1 MTSALIV
8 TCVPSLPV
16 TVRNAPSP
24 EICASS
30 AGLAVTVSGL
40 ITGGSCSSGSG
51 VGAAAAKASTSA
63 SANSPN
69 SVGWITRMKRASKP
83 SKSTALGRPPT
94 PSTLIAWTPST
105 APAVAGLKEASRRV
119 VEATTQKSCRRWS
132 HEIPWQLSDDER
144 FQTFTTP
151 RGCSSP
157 RSTSHQGLACLPVW
171 ATEPLSHTPSVL
183 PSTAREAVPPH
194 PVEDMVAVL
203 LRARLSLPLVT
214 VRVAR
219 AEVVEPL
226 AFVATA

>member
-1 MTSALIV
+1 M
-8 TCVPSLPV
+8 
-16 TVRNAPSP
+16 
-24 EICASS
+24 
-30 AGLAVTVSGL
+30 
-40 ITGGSCSSGSG
+40 
-51 VGAAAAKASTSA
+51 
-63 SANSPN
+63 
-69 SVGWITRMKRASKP
+69 
-83 SKSTALGRPPT
+83 
-94 PSTLIAWTPST
+94 
-105 APAVAGLKEASRRV
+105 
-119 VEATTQKSCRRWS
+119 EATTQKSCRRWS
-132 HEIPWQLSDDER
+132 QGIPWQLSDAER

-151 RGCSSP
+151 RGWLSP

-183 PSTAREAVPPH
+183 PSTAREAVPPQ